1 MNSRSLRVT
10 VRGAFADLTADQRAE
25 LLAEAAA
32 HDVLHAVYTRDG
44 HLSYDVAAR
53 PFFTFRFADE
63 VDGEDEI
70 PAAQTRAVAA
80 AEAWLAARGYGYR
93 DLTAQTVDLSQ
104 QPIGKRQRRE
114 AARRTP

>member
-10 VRGAFADLTADQRAE
+10 VRGAFADLSAEQRAD
-25 LLAEAAA
+25 LLADAAA
-32 HDVLHAVYTRDG
+32 HDVLRAEYTREG

-63 VDGEDEI
+63 VDVEDEI
-70 PAAQTRAVAA
+70 PAAQARAVAT
-80 AEAWLAARGYGYR
+80 AESWLTTHGYGYR

-104 QPIGKRQRRE
+104 QPMGKRQRRE
-114 AARRTP
+114 AARRAD